1 MADGGTGSTVI
12 SSGMNLKQ
20 TYRAMNQQRRIRRMR
35 RVVIASSENCRDVCL
50 RSGGG
55 VEMLLVTLT
64 YRPGQK
70 WEAHHISDY
79 IAAVNAEMSQ
89 RGGRGPR
96 GGRLGIRARYQW
108 VIELTKAGIPH
119 YHVLWWLPSGERLP
133 MPDKSGMWAY
143 GLSRIERARNAV
155 GYLVKY
161 ATKGETEV
169 YSLPK
174 GCRLFGVGGGLAEE
188 RLATHRAGLPMWLLE
203 RLQFDS
209 RGRRIAHL
217 GWVDLGTGEIHQTPF
232 SVVVA
237 RDDWGIVQIT
247 ITRREIQ

>member
-1 MADGGTGSTVI
+1 MAGGVNCAAVTI
-12 SSGMNLKQ
+12 SQGMSLKQ

-35 RVVIASSENCRDVCL
+35 RVVIASSENCRDVGE
-50 RSGGG
+50 RAGSRY
-55 VEMLLVTLT
+55 ETLLVTLT
-64 YRPGQK
+64 YRPGAKWDQK
-70 WEAHHISDY
+70 HISAY
-79 IAAVNAEMSQ
+79 IGAVNKHLSVA
-89 RGGRGPR
+89 
-96 GGRLGIRARYQW
+96 GIRGRYQW

-119 YHVLWWLPSGERLP
+119 YHVLWWLPPGERLP
-133 MPDKSGMWAY
+133 MPDKSGMWTH
-143 GLSRIERARNAV
+143 GLSRVERARNAV

-203 RLQFDS
+203 CISDDA
-209 RGRRIAHL
+209 RGRRVARV
-217 GWVDLGTGEIHQTPF
+217 GWVDCSTGEIHQTPF
-232 SVVVA
+232 NVVVA

-247 ITRREIQ
+247 ITRRENVQ